1 MLNEVNAVM
10 KKRRGNS
17 KAAGSKTRTTR
28 AAQQD
33 LPAMYNSNVGNK
45 LGQRVVLSSKQQL
58 IQKGK
63 EDAESLSNFL
73 PLF

>member
-1 MLNEVNAVM
+1 MLNDVNAVM

-28 AAQQD
+28 AQD

-45 LGQRVVLSSKQQL
+45 LGQRVVLSSKQ
-58 IQKGK
+58 
-63 EDAESLSNFL
+63 
-73 PLF
+73 